1 MAKKVKH
8 MKVLNGKN
16 WFYAIVRPFYPL
28 IFKKPETINL
38 AGDIPDKHI
47 VVVNHSAKSG
57 PAALHIRYPKTTCK
71 WGAYQMFGNYQS
83 RKAYLRDIL
92 YIKKLSMPADKKT
105 SFKAALMARLCP
117 GIYKGMRMMP
127 TYPDARFTNTLRQS
141 SMVLDANLAVM
152 VFPENSNDGYK
163 EVLTEFFP
171 GFVMLAEKY
180 YRAKGEDVP
189 VYPAYYS
196 VKKRVQVIGKP
207 MYVQDYVKQG
217 MSREEIAKVFC
228 DAVNQL
234 YYDYVQDYVPPTK
247 EERKAK
253 EKAAKKAAK
262 AAKKAAK

>member
-1 MAKKVKH
+1 MAKKMKH
-8 MKVLNGKN
+8 MDVPKGRN
-16 WFYAIVRPFYPL
+16 WFYALVRPFMPF

-38 AGDIPDKHI
+38 AGEIPDKHI

-57 PAALHIRYPKTTCK
+57 PAALNIRYPKTTCK
-71 WGAYQMFGNYQS
+71 WGAYQMFGNFQS

-92 YIKKLSMPADKKT
+92 YIQKCHMPPGRKT
-105 SFKAALMARLCP
+105 SFKAWLLGHLNP

-141 SMVLDANLAVM
+141 CKVLDANLGVM
-152 VFPENSNDGYK
+152 IFPENSNDGYH

-189 VYPAYYS
+189 VIPAYYH
-196 VKKRVQVIGKP
+196 VKKRVQIIGKP

-217 MSREEIAKVFC
+217 MNREEIAKVFC

-234 YYDYVQDYVPPTK
+234 FYDYVQDYVTPTK
-247 EERKAK
+247 AERKAK
-253 EKAAKKAAK
+253 AKAAKKAAK
-262 AAKKAAK
+262 AAKKAK